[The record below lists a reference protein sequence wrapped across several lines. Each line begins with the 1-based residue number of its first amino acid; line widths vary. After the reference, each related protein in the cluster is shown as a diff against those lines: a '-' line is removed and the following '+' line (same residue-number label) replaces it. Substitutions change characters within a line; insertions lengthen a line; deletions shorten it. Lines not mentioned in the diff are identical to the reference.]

1 MSSSANVEVVLM
13 FAVLAWHVS
22 ILAVAKRKVWLRLMG
37 MSSVLQV

>member
-13 FAVLAWHVS
+13 FSVLVRHVS
-22 ILAVAKRKVWLRLMG
+22 ILAVAKHKVQLRLMG